1 MKKANVLTI
10 ILSCISFLGFAQQA
24 DTPPVGNNIQALK
37 IAFVTKELALT
48 PDEAQKFWPVYYNYL
63 GEVKKARQERKVDV
77 LIFEET
83 VLNIRKKYKN
93 DFKKVLNT
101 DDRVNK
107 VLFIDR
113 DFNNVLKKELQKRIQ
128 NRNKLKDLN

>member
-128 NRNKLKDLN
+128 NRNKRKDLN

>member
-1 MKKANVLTI
+1 MKKVNVLTI

>member
-1 MKKANVLTI
+1 MKKVNVLTI

-48 PDEAQKFWPVYYNYL
+48 PDEAQKFWPIYYNYL

-77 LIFEET
+77 LIFEES

>member
-77 LIFEET
+77 LIFEES

-93 DFKKVLNT
+93 DFKKILNT
-101 DDRVNK
+101 DERVNK
-107 VLFIDR
+107 VLSIDR
-113 DFNNVLKKELQKRIQ
+113 DFNNVLKKELQKRMQ
-128 NRNKLKDLN
+128 NRNKRKDLN

>member
-1 MKKANVLTI
+1 MKKAIVLTI

>member
-1 MKKANVLTI
+1 MKKVNVLTI

-93 DFKKVLNT
+93 EFKKVLNT

>member
-1 MKKANVLTI
+1 MKKANILII
-10 ILSCISFLGFAQQA
+10 ILLCISFLGFSQLA
-24 DTPPVGNNIQALK
+24 DTPPAGNNIQALK
-37 IAFVTKELALT
+37 IAFVTRELALS
-48 PDEAQKFWPVYYNYL
+48 PDEAQKFWPIYYNYL
-63 GEVKKARQERKVDV
+63 GEVKKARQERKDDI
-77 LIFEET
+77 LTFEEN

-107 VLFIDR
+107 VLSIDR

-128 NRNKLKDLN
+128 NRNKRKDLN

>member
-107 VLFIDR
+107 VLSIDR